1 MGSKH
6 YLHPVCVGKEELGQP
21 LQPLTVIGDN
31 VGDSSL
37 VRSRFPT
44 EWLPL
49 GLDYSLFCN

>member
-37 VRSRFPT
+37 VRSCFPT